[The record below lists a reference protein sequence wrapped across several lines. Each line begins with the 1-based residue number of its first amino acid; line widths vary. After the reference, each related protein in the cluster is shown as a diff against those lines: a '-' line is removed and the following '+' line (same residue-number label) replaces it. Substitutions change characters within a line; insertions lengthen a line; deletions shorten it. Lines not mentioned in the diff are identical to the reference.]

1 MKLKNALRN
10 FLKVIFPDYFEKKRI
25 EVLSC
30 VKEKDVVIYKTA
42 SINNLT
48 GDKNN
53 IYIGEGS
60 HVAGSLTLFQNC
72 GKISIGKYSF
82 VGDETRIFSAKEV
95 VIGDRV
101 QIAHGCNIFDNNI
114 HSLIPSERHHEFL
127 IYTQQ
132 GTIKT
137 FDLKEKVVFIQD
149 DVWIGA
155 CCIIM
160 KGVTIGKNSIIGA
173 GSVVVKDIPDNV
185 VAVGNPARVVKELKN
200 ISNA

>member
-1 MKLKNALRN
+1 MKNIIRN
-10 FLKVIFPDYFEKKRI
+10 FLKIIFPDYFEKKRVA
-25 EVLSC
+25 VLSC
-30 VKEKDVVIYKTA
+30 VKEKNVVIYKTA
-42 SINNLT
+42 SITNLT

-53 IYIGEGS
+53 IYLGEGS
-60 HVAGSLTLFQNC
+60 HIAGVLTLFQNC
-72 GKISIGKYSF
+72 GKIFIGKYSF

-95 VIGDRV
+95 IIGNRV

-114 HSLIPSERHHEFL
+114 HSLIPAERHQEFL

-137 FDLKEKVVFIQD
+137 FDLKENAVNIQD

-173 GSVVVKDIPDNV
+173 GSVVVNNIPENV
-185 VAVGNPARVVKELKN
+185 VAAGNPARVVKELKN
-200 ISNA
+200 ENNA